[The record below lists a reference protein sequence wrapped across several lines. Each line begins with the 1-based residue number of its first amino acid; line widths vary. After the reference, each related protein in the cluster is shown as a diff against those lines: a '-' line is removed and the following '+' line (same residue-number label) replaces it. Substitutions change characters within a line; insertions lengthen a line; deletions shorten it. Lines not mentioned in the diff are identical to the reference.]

1 MLLRSHGGRE
11 ARSAV
16 FPQQKGRSIMRYTL
30 DTLRAIN
37 GSYATEHS
45 IWPSDV
51 EKVND
56 LSARLEA
63 ERQDDPTPTDGDF
76 VVCATP
82 GGEVVSDRGHL
93 QKREDAPLFVCVH
106 PSTPFIHPGVASEAG
121 GGPEI
126 RVREDELEYVGKR
139 LKRFCTWG
147 HQGPCGN
154 GAIDFQAEV
163 NVWRMVDTR
172 VRFT

>member
-1 MLLRSHGGRE
+1 MLLLHGGRE

-63 ERQDDPTPTDGDF
+63 ERQGDPVPTDGDI

-93 QKREDAPLFVCVH
+93 QKRADAPLFVCVH
-106 PSTPFIHPGVASEAG
+106 HTTPFVGPGTSSEAG

-126 RVREDELEYVGKR
+126 RVREEELEFAGKQ
-139 LKRFCTWG
+139 LNRFCAWG
-147 HQGPCGN
+147 HAGPCRN

-163 NVWRMVDTR
+163 SVWRVVDSR
-172 VRFT
+172 SRFT